1 MDYQKIYNNLMSS
14 RLLLKQI
21 RYQDKKLGSYF
32 EGHHILPKSK
42 GGTGTSSRGLNNA
55 NIVLLTAR
63 EHFLAHWLL
72 WRIHK
77 DRSSALAFHK
87 MSSINKNQSRI
98 ISSRGYEEARLA
110 FSQTNKGNQ
119 YGKGIKKI
127 ISETQKINHSKL
139 MKGRYIGENNPFYGK
154 KHSEITIQ
162 KLKKPKS
169 TEHIEKIRER
179 MINTPKVICNYC
191 NKEVD
196 KLNATRWHFGNCKM
210 VKNTLKNI
218 TSC

>member
-1 MDYQKIYNNLMSS
+1 VDYQKIYNNLMSS

-42 GGTGTSSRGLNNA
+42 GGAGTSSRGLNNA

-77 DRSSALAFHK
+77 DRFSALAFHK

-139 MKGRYIGENNPFYGK
+139 MKGRYIAENNPFYGK

-196 KLNATRWHFGNCKM
+196 KLNATRWHFDNCKM

-218 TSC
+218 TNC